1 MIDISFKLDDAD
13 REAGIAQARLVYN
26 ASLVDH
32 KHDIATD
39 AEYANMIAPAV
50 FDPYRGAIRRSLA
63 AKIEQL
69 NTADLAAVAAVVD
82 AKVAQNPRLP
92 GTASDPVEAEAIPL
106 GK

>member
-1 MIDISFKLDDAD
+1 MLDISFKLDDAD
-13 REAGIAQARLVYN
+13 REAGVTQARLAYN
-26 ASLVDH
+26 ASLADH
-32 KHDIATD
+32 KHDVATD
-39 AEYANMIAPAV
+39 QEYANMIAPAA
-50 FDPYRGAIRRSLA
+50 FDAFRGAVRRSLA